1 MDDELIKY
9 LASIVPGA
17 KVECAGCG
25 VEREAAKAVIRES
38 KFYCKDECADRALA
52 LYRKP
57 EPKRV
62 DCDGWSI

>member
-1 MDDELIKY
+1 MEY
-9 LASIVPGA
+9 LAQIVPGA
-17 KVECAGCG
+17 TQECAGCPA
-25 VEREAAKAVIRES
+25 ERPVGDMVKREE
-38 KFYCKDECADRALA
+38 KFYHSAECADRALA